1 MKCGAV
7 EGFEPPFCCDSCN
20 EEWHVKLEEQTRQ
33 YNEDVKSGKRN
44 KWFVVALGV
53 SKSLTCWTAEENSVT
68 NVECYNIEMNLN
80 SIKES

>member
-1 MKCGAV
+1 
-7 EGFEPPFCCDSCN
+7 
-20 EEWHVKLEEQTRQ
+20 
-33 YNEDVKSGKRN
+33 
-44 KWFVVALGV
+44 VVALGV